1 MKDEKT
7 AASVKLPLRSPLGFG
22 FGFGLGLGVRRYG
35 DRGWCGAPKHV
46 DPMARHVHDMRARR
60 RDGRTA
66 RPPHHALLVSAR
78 GRRGV
83 VPPPEAAPGWSMVRW
98 WLGAQWAGLSPGSG
112 SPPRAA
118 RGALRGRRIRAGA
131 QSRLPFDHAAAHGWQ
146 PHVARVHGR
155 ESKRRAER
163 DVRSQR
169 QSQRV
174 RPATQALVGAHQQC
188 GAANRKRLRAT
199 VVAYVVN
206 KAPVWPAHAGDQA
219 ADWPRLGEALGG
231 LGHKLAQK

>member
-1 MKDEKT
+1 M
-7 AASVKLPLRSPLGFG
+7 RSPLGFG
-22 FGFGLGLGVRRYG
+22 SGLGLGLGVRRYG

-46 DPMARHVHDMRARR
+46 DPMARHLHDMSARR

-78 GRRGV
+78 GRCGV
-83 VPPPEAAPGWSMVRW
+83 VPPPEAAPGWSMVKVGGGSGSSTR
-98 WLGAQWAGLSPGSG
+98 GGGWAPSGPACPPGNG
-112 SPPRAA
+112 SPPRAF

-131 QSRLPFDHAAAHGWQ
+131 QSRVPFDHTAAHGWQ
-146 PHVARVHGR
+146 PDVARVHGR

-188 GAANRKRLRAT
+188 GAADRKRLRAT

-219 ADWPRLGEALGG
+219 ADWPRLGEALV
-231 LGHKLAQK
+231 KAADLAQAGA

>member
-22 FGFGLGLGVRRYG
+22 SGSGLGLGVRRYG

-83 VPPPEAAPGWSMVRW
+83 VPPPEAAPGWSMVKFGGGGLEPPEAVAGRPVGRPVPW
-98 WLGAQWAGLSPGSG
+98 EWLTAPSRQRCPE
-112 SPPRAA
+112 
-118 RGALRGRRIRAGA
+118 GRRIRAGA

-163 DVRSQR
+163 DVGS
-169 QSQRV
+169 
-174 RPATQALVGAHQQC
+174 
-188 GAANRKRLRAT
+188 
-199 VVAYVVN
+199 
-206 KAPVWPAHAGDQA
+206 
-219 ADWPRLGEALGG
+219 
-231 LGHKLAQK
+231 